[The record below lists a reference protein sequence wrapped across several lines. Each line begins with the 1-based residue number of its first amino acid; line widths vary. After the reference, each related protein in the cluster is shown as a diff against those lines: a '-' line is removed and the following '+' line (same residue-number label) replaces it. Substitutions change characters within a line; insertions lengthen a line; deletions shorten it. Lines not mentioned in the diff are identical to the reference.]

1 MRRCTGRWKG
11 DDNMK
16 KIHFDIETAGFYGA
30 YWKNPN
36 PSDAAIIAMIGDDP
50 EDYLA
55 RKCAAWLQKKGLNV
69 MTMSPAKK
77 DYGHHNYPLE
87 RIETAANWLL
97 ANGNSKVGIIGAS
110 TTGMLALVAASYF
123 PQITMTIALTPS
135 DFVWQGFMQGK
146 KDGCE
151 EWPVPGE
158 STISYQG
165 VPLPYMPFVYQHPDY
180 WHMIEEDTKGS
191 GDMIRSRKL
200 FDDSEAAHP
209 LTEDEMIKVE
219 NIHGVL
225 LLVGAEDDG
234 LWDTC
239 RYIRRMDER
248 LKSRPHLCRYK
259 VLTYKH
265 GTHFVFPESLIRSL
279 VPGSKFI
286 LGLCFRDAKR
296 YPDACRRTRIDID
309 IKVSRLIQIWLRE
322 GK

>member
-1 MRRCTGRWKG
+1 
-11 DDNMK
+11 
-16 KIHFDIETAGFYGA
+16 
-30 YWKNPN
+30 
-36 PSDAAIIAMIGDDP
+36 
-50 EDYLA
+50 
-55 RKCAAWLQKKGLNV
+55 
-69 MTMSPAKK
+69 
-77 DYGHHNYPLE
+77 
-87 RIETAANWLL
+87 
-97 ANGNSKVGIIGAS
+97 
-110 TTGMLALVAASYF
+110 
-123 PQITMTIALTPS
+123 
-135 DFVWQGFMQGK
+135 
-146 KDGCE
+146 
-151 EWPVPGE
+151 
-158 STISYQG
+158 
-165 VPLPYMPFVYQHPDY
+165 YMPFVYQHPDY

-234 LWDTC
+234 LWNTC